1 MLDPYNTQL
10 PRKVQKIIY
19 SARASSLPLSN
30 PPSPELSLPC
40 PRSRLH
46 SQGKKGFIFSE
57 PHLQIHPLWAR
68 LRAEVPPPRPSF
80 MD

>member
-46 SQGKKGFIFSE
+46 SQGKTE
-57 PHLQIHPLWAR
+57 PRDTCPLICLILA
-68 LRAEVPPPRPSF
+68 S
-80 MD
+80 